1 MSAKHVSFSARYS
14 GIMEA
19 MREAWT
25 DRRLDGLSHEVGEF
39 ERRVDARFEQFEQRV
54 DARFEQVDAR
64 FKQVDARF
72 DHFEQRVDERFTQVD
87 ERFTQIDDR
96 LDRFETTMD
105 RRFGRLEDRF
115 DAYQRSN
122 LQMTAVIIAALIG
135 FIATQV

>member
-1 MSAKHVSFSARYS
+1 MSFGARYS
-14 GIMEA
+14 GIMET

-39 ERRVDARFEQFEQRV
+39 EQRV

-64 FKQVDARF
+64 FEQVDARF
-72 DHFEQRVDERFTQVD
+72 DHFEQRVDERFTQV
-87 ERFTQIDDR
+87 DDR